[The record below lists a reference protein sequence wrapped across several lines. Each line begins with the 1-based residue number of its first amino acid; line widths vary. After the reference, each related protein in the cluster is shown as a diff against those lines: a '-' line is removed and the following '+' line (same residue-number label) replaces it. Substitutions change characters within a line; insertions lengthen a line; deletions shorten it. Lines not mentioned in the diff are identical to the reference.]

1 MTAGAVREQIDADQV
16 RSGRLR
22 GADGELDRLRR
33 RLDGDPRAAESDVRP
48 PLSRRRDARDRAHG
62 DARGDDDPEVEP
74 GRRHELLHDRA
85 VALEPEPVLE
95 RAEMA
100 PEGDLVAAELDVA
113 APAAEAGLDDD
124 RAVPVRYLTAGMQD
138 PRARMRQARALQDLR
153 RQQLVV
159 RGEQRPRAV
168 ENDDAACGQR
178 AECPEPVFDA
188 VERVGDVQPAQ
199 RDRSRLQQRR
209 RLLRDEDARVDPVRR
224 SRSQG
229 CVRSSA
235 ALGDDREQHD
245 LWYRRE
251 IAIRGLWEG
260 EDPAAVWCAATDAK
274 RR

>member
-33 RLDGDPRAAESDVRP
+33 RHDGDPRAAESDVRP

-85 VALEPEPVLE
+85 VALEPEPVLD

-138 PRARMRQARALQDLR
+138 PRARMRQAPALQDLR

-159 RGEQRPRAV
+159 RGEQRPGAV

-229 CVRSSA
+229 RVRGSA

-251 IAIRGLWEG
+251 IAVRGLWDG
-260 EDPAAVWCAATDAK
+260 KDPAAVRCAATDAK
-274 RR
+274 RQ